1 MEQGF
6 PPLATFCFIGLL
18 LRLSPSPAYNQSM
31 QSMCLQYA
39 VHWKCVTVTVIRERQ
54 KSHVEL
60 DRIATVALTLGLRL
74 LVE

>member
-18 LRLSPSPAYNQSM
+18 LRLPPSPAYNQSM

-39 VHWKCVTVTVIRERQ
+39 VHWKCVTVTVMRQ